1 MSSGTYDFVLGQL
14 KPYVGDKMAR
24 ALIQMH
30 CQAAGV
36 TVSSLSY
43 EHLGGLAGRLETA
56 LKAFVGSSRA
66 SAVVRSIRGV
76 G

>member
-1 MSSGTYDFVLGQL
+1 MSTVTYDFVLLQL
-14 KPYVGDKMAR
+14 KPYVGERMAR

-36 TVSSLSY
+36 TALDLNHADLGLLS
-43 EHLGGLAGRLETA
+43 GRLETA

-66 SAVVRSIRGV
+66 AAVVRSIRSQV
-76 G
+76 